1 MRASV
6 AERPHEEHTVKN
18 FTTRLLS
25 EQSWGTFAP
34 SPTMRH
40 QDTLAVKVTFTVEG
54 TGYLRQGAQ
63 VTGLALDLLPWGFQ
77 GWVEVVLTIENDATE
92 LLGKLLGADLISVT
106 LEVKGV
112 LNQVESPWTLR
123 VTGLG
128 TERQLLETPLAM
140 ESGRKVL
147 TRYLR
152 LHFADPAQV
161 LWRQHYPLKI
171 GVDTTLKEV
180 IEGQPAQGV
189 TLDFD
194 WPLLE
199 ESRRLVCLPL
209 GVAPHVSS
217 FYDYLMWLVEGE
229 QGCFSWHHS
238 DGHYRLGERRK
249 AGSTAQTLPH
259 DCVEHAQM
267 QLGALPRATPTLV
280 SVYTGPT
287 ARKSVENAEA
297 ATGIRKDVLCFS
309 RTDAELDAISTPEK
323 KRLNVAKDVISLSL
337 TRFSGNDFSPG
348 AQIKLKYEPWSLMP
362 RLGDQELRVV
372 SLHLGLEGLDTRLPP
387 SENAPESEFRL
398 ELNLTLERKGEQV
411 VRVPTFVPPVWPLQI
426 EGLVE
431 APGATSPDEPYMV
444 ILDEETS
451 RTYYRVFIPSFNV
464 RLLVPAD
471 EGVANSHI
479 YFPLA
484 QGQRVVL
491 EVFYDRLWIRHL
503 LNWGHQI
510 PLPLETQG
518 QQLRFGIG
526 ENSNTTVKQVY
537 DGPDPL
543 FTVVRQ
549 HLADTIRI
557 ELTEGK
563 LLLQVKEDAS
573 KSSAQETFSV
583 KPKQE
588 ASQAQVESKGGG
600 GIGEAGAQ
608 FGSNKADLEAGMSA
622 ASSEAEATVQ
632 EKQAA
637 LEAKTGEASAELS
650 AASSELGGKTAALE
664 QEAAAA
670 SAALK
675 KALKG

>member
-1 MRASV
+1 M
-6 AERPHEEHTVKN
+6 N
-18 FTTRLLS
+18 YLS
-25 EQSWGTFAP
+25 EQRWGTFGP
-34 SPTMRH
+34 RPLLGHTDELS
-40 QDTLAVKVTFTVEG
+40 VKVTFSIEG
-54 TGYLRQGAQ
+54 TAYLRQGAQ

-77 GWVEVVLTIENDATE
+77 GWVEVVLTIENDSTE
-92 LLGKLLGADLISVT
+92 LLGKLLGAELLSVT

-112 LNQVESPWTLR
+112 LNQPDSPWTLR

-128 TERQLLETPLAM
+128 TERKLLEAPLAT

-147 TRYLR
+147 SRYVR
-152 LHFADPAQV
+152 VFFTDPAQM

-171 GVDTTLKEV
+171 GVQTTLKEV
-180 IEGQPAQGV
+180 IESQPAPGV

-199 ESRRLVCLPL
+199 ESHALVCLPL
-209 GVAPHVSS
+209 GMAPHPAS

-229 QGCFSWHHS
+229 QGCFSWQHS
-238 DGHYRLGERRK
+238 DGHYRLGERRST
-249 AGSTAQTLPH
+249 GGTAQTLPDDGVDH
-259 DCVEHAQM
+259 V
-267 QLGALPRATPTLV
+267 ALSFPGVPRATPTLV

-287 ARKSVENAEA
+287 ARKTVENAKA
-297 ATGIRKDVLCFS
+297 ATGIRRDVLQFS
-309 RTDAELDAISTPEK
+309 RTDAELDAASISEK
-323 KRLNVAKDVISLSL
+323 KRLELAKDVITLSL
-337 TRFSGNDFSPG
+337 TRFSGQDLSPG
-348 AQIKLKYEPWSLMP
+348 ALLKLMYEPWSLMP
-362 RLGDQELRVV
+362 RIGGQELRVV
-372 SLHLGLEGLDTRLPP
+372 SMHLGLEGLDQRLPP
-387 SENAPESEFRL
+387 AENASITQFRL
-398 ELNLTLERKGEQV
+398 DLTLTAERKAELV
-411 VRVPTFVPPVWPLQI
+411 VRVPPFVPPVWPLYI

-431 APGATSPDEPYMV
+431 APGATAPDEPYMV
-444 ILDEETS
+444 VLDEKTS
-451 RTYYRVFIPSFNV
+451 RSYYRVFIPSFNV

-543 FTVVRQ
+543 FTMVRQ

-563 LLLQVKEDAS
+563 LLLQVKEDMS

-588 ASQAQVESKGGG
+588 ASQALVESKGGG
-600 GIGEAGAQ
+600 GISEAGAQ

-637 LEAKTGEASAELS
+637 LEAKTGAASAELS
-650 AASSELGGKTAALE
+650 AASSELGNKTAALE
-664 QEAAAA
+664 QAAAAA
-670 SAALK
+670 SAELK

>member
-1 MRASV
+1 MI
-6 AERPHEEHTVKN
+6 N
-18 FTTRLLS
+18 LS
-25 EQSWGTFAP
+25 EQSWGTFAAHERL
-34 SPTMRH
+34 RH
-40 QDTLAVKVTFTVEG
+40 SDELEVKVTFTVEG
-54 TGYLRQGAQ
+54 KGYLRQGSQ
-63 VTGLALDLLPWGFQ
+63 VTGLALDVQSWGFR
-77 GWVEVVLTIENDATE
+77 GWVEVVLTIEDDASE
-92 LLGKLLGADLISVT
+92 LLGKLLGADVISVT

-112 LNQVESPWTLR
+112 LNQPESPWTLR
-123 VTGLG
+123 LTGLG
-128 TERQLLETPLAM
+128 LERQLLETPLAL

-147 TRYLR
+147 TRSLR

-161 LWRQHYPLKI
+161 LWKQHYPLKI

-209 GVAPHVSS
+209 GMAPHRAS
-217 FYDYLMWLVEGE
+217 FYDYLMWLVEGQ

-249 AGSTAQTLPH
+249 AGGSPQSLPH
-259 DCVEHAQM
+259 DVVEHAEM
-267 QLGALPRATPTLV
+267 QLGPLPRATPTLV

-287 ARKSVENAEA
+287 ARKTVENSES
-297 ATGIRKDVLCFS
+297 ATGIRRDVLCFS
-309 RTDAELDAISTPEK
+309 RTDADLDAASTPEK
-323 KRLNVAKDVISLSL
+323 KRLSVAKDVITLWL
-337 TRFSGNDFSPG
+337 TRFSGQDLSPG
-348 AQIKLKYEPWSLMP
+348 AQLKLVYEPWSLMP
-362 RLGDQELRVV
+362 RIGNQELRVV
-372 SLHLGLEGLDTRLPP
+372 SLHLGLQGLDTRLPP
-387 SENAPESEFRL
+387 PENVSRSRFRL
-398 ELNLTLERKGEQV
+398 ELKVTAERKSEQV
-411 VRVPTFVPPVWPLQI
+411 VRVPPFVPPSWPLYI

-444 ILDEETS
+444 MLDDETS
-451 RTYYRVFIPSFNV
+451 RAYYRVFIPSFNV

-563 LLLQVKEDAS
+563 LLLQVKEDTS

-588 ASQAQVESKGGG
+588 ASQAQVESKGSG

-622 ASSEAEATVQ
+622 ASSEAESTVE

-637 LEAKTGEASAELS
+637 LEAKTGAASAELS

-670 SAALK
+670 SAELK